1 MSTAPPA
8 PLVQSFT
15 AAAGELG
22 QVSASRLFIRTCAA
36 HGGTDAVADLKHQA
50 GATFPILDTAAQDY
64 LDTGQ
69 LHPWA
74 VDHAIG
80 LLSQLATV
88 VVVGFESEPLDLLV
102 PALPRQRFLALT
114 HTALPGDWGRM
125 LGNYHGRVQA
135 VDLDGILDHAGPDS
149 ALLCFVTG
157 GQDQTVFVP
166 SAWLRVHG
174 PDTST
179 VFARLVAWNLLPLPF
194 DRYPR
199 WQAEV
204 PSSDFTDLVG

>member
-36 HGGTDAVADLKHQA
+36 HGGAAAVADLKNQA
-50 GATFPILDTAAQDY
+50 GAAFPILDTAAQDY
-64 LDTGQ
+64 LETG
-69 LHPWA
+69 LLPPLA
-74 VDHAIG
+74 ADHAIG
-80 LLSQLATV
+80 LLSQVASV

-102 PALPRQRFLALT
+102 PALPKQRILVLT
-114 HTALPGDWGRM
+114 HAALPGDWERM
-125 LGNYHGRVQA
+125 LANYRGRVQA

-157 GQDQTVFVP
+157 GQGHTVYVP

-174 PDTST
+174 PDTRT
-179 VFARLVAWNLLPLPF
+179 VFARLVAWNLLPRPF

-204 PSSDFTDLVG
+204 PSNDFTDLIG

>member
-1 MSTAPPA
+1 MSTILPA
-8 PLVQSFT
+8 PLVQSFA

-22 QVSASRLFIRTCAA
+22 QVSASRLFIRTCVR
-36 HGGTDAVADLKHQA
+36 HGGTEAVADLRRQA

-64 LDTGQ
+64 VETGRLRPLD
-69 LHPWA
+69 A
-74 VDHAIG
+74 NHAID
-80 LLSQLATV
+80 LLSRLSTV

-102 PALPRQRFLALT
+102 TALPRQRIIALT
-114 HTALPGDWGRM
+114 HAALPGDWERM
-125 LGNYHGRVQA
+125 LANYHGRVQA

-157 GQDQTVFVP
+157 GHGHSVYVP

-174 PDTST
+174 PDTRT
-179 VFARLVAWNLLPLPF
+179 VFARLIAWNLLPLPF
-194 DRYPR
+194 ERYPR

-204 PSSDFTDLVG
+204 PCSDFTDMIG

>member
-1 MSTAPPA
+1 MSTPA

-15 AAAGELG
+15 TAAGELG

-36 HGGTDAVADLKHQA
+36 HGGNDAVADLKHQA

-64 LDTGQ
+64 LDSGQ
-69 LHPWA
+69 LRPLA
-74 VDHAIG
+74 VDHAVA
-80 LLSQLATV
+80 LLSQVATV

-102 PALPRQRFLALT
+102 PALPRQRILALT
-114 HTALPGDWGRM
+114 HAALPGDWGRM
-125 LGNYHGRVQA
+125 LANYRGRVQA
-135 VDLDGILDHAGPDS
+135 VDLDGILDHAGSDS

-157 GQDQTVFVP
+157 GLGHTVYVP

-174 PDTST
+174 PDTRT
-179 VFARLVAWNLLPLPF
+179 VFARLVAWNLLPRPF

-204 PSSDFTDLVG
+204 SSSDFTDLIG